1 KTYKKENLKKRD
13 RGIIIK
19 KANIAINGINV
30 EVYKECQKNHAAG
43 LGKQATDGCY
53 EYIRDDSKP
62 NGMYCEACAFHR
74 NFHHKVLVQEKRQS
88 YQVNVRPSSSSNV
101 KLESQD
107 VVIDLT
113 ENFIDPMKNPNP
125 RGFMIKKVKSE
136 ASTDNKCD
144 DGDLSAQREA
154 YGLGSD
160 GEKEFRKTFI
170 ENNPHNKL
178 IASMVEVSGVKWK
191 SMSDAEKAVSVAKA
205 DKKKI
210 EYNNSNTCRLTTRN
224 WLKKTMLKMKRTV

>member
-1 KTYKKENLKKRD
+1 MAK
-13 RGIIIK
+13 
-19 KANIAINGINV
+19 
-30 EVYKECQKNHAAG
+30 VYKECQKHHAAG
-43 LGKQATDGCY
+43 LGKQVTDGCY

-62 NGMYCEACAFHR
+62 NGMYCEACAFHQ

-125 RGFMIKKVKSE
+125 NPRGFMIKEVKSE

-160 GEKEFRKTFI
+160 SEKPDGK
-170 ENNPHNKL
+170 
-178 IASMVEVSGVKWK
+178 A
-191 SMSDAEKAVSVAKA
+191 AE
-205 DKKKI
+205 D
-210 EYNNSNTCRLTTRN
+210 SNTTREPVSTFFAN
-224 WLKKTMLKMKRTV
+224 EKKPHDN